1 MSVWTLLNNWP
12 MSDRYASIY
21 DWCNWH
27 RIDYLRF
34 YSRVPTIERWPWVS
48 NRQTV
53 QNCPKLHHKYILYLI
68 GDQCDWEIG
77 LFDRWGLMLKKKIL
91 TPAATYWFRFPV
103 ALRNRNN
110 DKIVTFDER
119 VTCKICIHFHHQW
132 LWSVPPLY
140 GWNNCRY
147 DVKRYS
153 INQTIVLIA

>member
-77 LFDRWGLMLKKKIL
+77 LFDHRWGLMLKKKFL
-91 TPAATYWFRFPV
+91 HQRLPTDFDFRWPSETGTMTKSSMRELHV
-103 ALRNRNN
+103 
-110 DKIVTFDER
+110 K
-119 VTCKICIHFHHQW
+119 
-132 LWSVPPLY
+132 SVY
-140 GWNNCRY
+140 IFIISDCDQCR
-147 DVKRYS
+147 RYMVE
-153 INQTIVLIA
+153 IIADTT